1 MSKKI
6 VIAKESFDNYVD
18 KVREVA
24 EPYGYTVVYEPR
36 PLETGKHLADAEIVM
51 GLGRKI
57 LDGTTEELKWV
68 HAQSAG
74 VDWYLNSPYRPKH
87 DVILT
92 NSAGGFGVG
101 VAEHAI
107 MMLLEVLRLNND
119 YQECV
124 KKRIFRYDLPVRSIK
139 DLDITILGTGD
150 LGKCIAKRLR
160 GFEPARITGVNVRGL
175 DPEGLFD
182 RIVTIDNVDSILP
195 ETQTIIL
202 CMPGTPETKGF
213 IDARRL
219 SMMRSDAVLVNVGR
233 GNAIVQADLI
243 EALTNG
249 TISGAALDVF
259 EKEPLKEDDPIYD
272 CPNLV
277 MTPHV
282 SGSIIME
289 HTLKRTCEIFCE
301 ELANY
306 LEGRPM
312 GHIVDPDKGY

>member
-6 VIAKESFDNYVD
+6 VVAKESFADYID
-18 KVREVA
+18 KIREIA
-24 EPYGYTVVYEPR
+24 EPHGYTVIYEPS

-57 LDGTTEELKWV
+57 LDVTTEELKWV

-92 NSAGGFGVG
+92 NSAGCFGVG
-101 VAEHAI
+101 VAEHAV

-124 KKRIFRYDLPVRSIK
+124 RNRIFRYDLPVRSIK
-139 DLDITILGTGD
+139 DSDVTILGTGN
-150 LGKCIAKRLR
+150 LGRSIAKRLR
-160 GFEPARITGVNVRGL
+160 GFEPSRITGVNVRGL
-175 DPEGLFD
+175 NPEGLFD
-182 RIVTIDNVDSILP
+182 RIVKIDDVDSVLS
-195 ETQTIIL
+195 ETQVVIL

-219 SMMRSDAVLVNVGR
+219 AVMRSDAVIVNVGR

-243 EALTNG
+243 NALKNG
-249 TISGAALDVF
+249 AISGAALDVF
-259 EKEPLKEDDPIYD
+259 EKEPLKDDDPIYD

-289 HTLKRTCEIFCE
+289 YTLKKTCEIFCE

-312 GHIVDPDKGY
+312 GHIVDQELGY

>member
-6 VIAKESFDNYVD
+6 VVAKESFADYID
-18 KVREVA
+18 KIREIA
-24 EPYGYTVVYEPR
+24 EPHGYTVVYEPR

-87 DVILT
+87 EVILT

-101 VAEHAI
+101 VSEHAV
-107 MMLLEVLRLNND
+107 MMLLEVLRLNNE
-119 YQECV
+119 YQEFV
-124 KKRIFRYDLPVRSIK
+124 RQRIFRYDLKVRSIK
-139 DLDITILGTGD
+139 DLDVTILGTGD
-150 LGKCIAKRLR
+150 LGRNIAKRLR
-160 GFEPARITGVNVRGL
+160 GFEPARITGVNVRGQN
-175 DPEGLFD
+175 PEGLFD
-182 RIVTIDNVDSILP
+182 RIVKIGDVDSVLP
-195 ETQTIIL
+195 ETQALIL

-219 SMMRSDAVLVNVGR
+219 ALLPGDAVLVNVGR
-233 GNAIVQADLI
+233 GNAVVQTDLI
-243 EALTNG
+243 EALTQG

-259 EKEPLKEDDPIYD
+259 ETEPLKEDDPIYD

-282 SGSIIME
+282 SGSIILE
-289 HTLKRTCEIFCE
+289 HTLKMTCEIFCE
-301 ELANY
+301 ELKNY

-312 GHIVDPDKGY
+312 GHIVDQEKGY